1 MSRVCYREWHD
12 GTDART
18 DAREGVEYMTVTV
31 TDTTIAAAAALL
43 ADPTRAGFVVALSD
57 GRALPAGELARRGRV
72 APSTATAHLTK
83 LVAQGF
89 LVVEAQGRRRYYRLA
104 NPAVVRALEAL
115 AAVACPTPIRS
126 LQASEEA
133 AALHSART
141 CYDHLAGALGVA
153 LTQALVDGDVLD
165 TVADG
170 YTVTTRGAVV
180 LKGFGLDLDGVRRRP
195 RLFAPRCL
203 DWSERQ
209 HHVAGA
215 LGAALAG
222 RLFELGW
229 IARVPANRAVRV
241 TTDGREGLRER
252 FDLDLM
258 AAPWRAETE

>member
-1 MSRVCYREWHD
+1 
-12 GTDART
+12 
-18 DAREGVEYMTVTV
+18 MTATV

-57 GRALPAGELARRGRV
+57 GRALPAGELARRGHG
-72 APSTATAHLTK
+72 APSTATAHLAK
-83 LVAQGF
+83 LVEQGL
-89 LVVEAQGRRRYYRLA
+89 LVVEAQGRHRYYRLA

-115 AAVACPTPIRS
+115 AAIARPAPIRS
-126 LQASEEA
+126 LHASEEA
-133 AALHSART
+133 AALHAART

-153 LTQALVDGDVLD
+153 LTYALVDRDVLD
-165 TVADG
+165 AVADG
-170 YTVTTRGAVV
+170 YAVTPRGAA
-180 LKGFGLDLDGVRRRP
+180 LLEEFGLDLDDVRRRT

-229 IARVPANRAVRV
+229 IARVPATRAVRV
-241 TTDGREGLRER
+241 TRDGQEGLRER

-258 AAPWRAETE
+258 TAPCRAGTA

>member
-1 MSRVCYREWHD
+1 
-12 GTDART
+12 
-18 DAREGVEYMTVTV
+18 MTVTV

-83 LVAQGF
+83 LVEQRL
-89 LVVEAQGRRRYYRLA
+89 LVVEAQGRHRYYRLA

-115 AAVACPTPIRS
+115 AAIACPAPIRS
-126 LQASEEA
+126 LRASEEA
-133 AALHSART
+133 AALHAART

-153 LTQALVDGDVLD
+153 LTRALVDRDVLD
-165 TVADG
+165 AVVDG
-170 YTVTTRGAVV
+170 YAVTPRGTAL
-180 LKGFGLDLDGVRRRP
+180 LKEFGLDLDIVRRRT

-229 IARVPANRAVRV
+229 IARVPVTRAVRV
-241 TTDGREGLRER
+241 TKDGQEGLRER

-258 AAPWRAETE
+258 TAPCRAETE